1 MADALVRLVNAE
13 IGYSRPLLGPID
25 LELCRGELWGVVGP
39 NGAGKTTLAKTVLGL
54 LRPLGGCVERVA
66 TSLRSSYTPQRHRLS
81 ALFPVSALD
90 VVLMGRTARLPL
102 GHRVRPVDE
111 QRARDELGRMGMATM
126 ADTPFRSLSGGQQQ
140 RVLLARALAAD
151 PEILVLDEPA
161 EGMDLPGASD
171 VLRFLAEVHATGR
184 MALVMVSHRLE
195 DVISVADHLCF
206 VNQYTKMFDA
216 GPSALLA
223 TSEKLSLLYE
233 RDIEAYAHAGK
244 PCVRVRGS

>member
-1 MADALVRLVNAE
+1 MGDALVRLVGAE

-54 LRPLGGCVERVA
+54 LRPLGGRVERVEA
-66 TSLRSSYTPQRHRLS
+66 SLRSSYTPQRHRLS
-81 ALFPVSALD
+81 SLFPVSALD
-90 VVLMGRTARLPL
+90 VVLMGRTARVL
-102 GHRVRPVDE
+102 GHRVRPEDK
-111 QRARDELGRMGMATM
+111 QRARDELGRMGMAAM
-126 ADTPFRSLSGGQQQ
+126 ADVPFRSLSGGQQQ

-151 PEILVLDEPA
+151 PEVLVLDEPA

-171 VLRFLAEVHATGR
+171 ILRFLSEVHATGR
-184 MALVMVSHRLE
+184 MALMMVSHRID

-206 VNQYTKMFDA
+206 INQYTKMFDA

-223 TSEKLSLLYE
+223 RSEKLSLLYE
-233 RDIEAYAHAGK
+233 RDIEVYTHAGK
-244 PCVRVRGS
+244 TYVRVRES